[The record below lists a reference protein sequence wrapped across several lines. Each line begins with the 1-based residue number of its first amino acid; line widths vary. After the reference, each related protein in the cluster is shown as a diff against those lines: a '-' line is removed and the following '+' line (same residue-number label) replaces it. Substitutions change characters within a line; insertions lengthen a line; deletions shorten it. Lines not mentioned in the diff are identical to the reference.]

1 MGVAGI
7 EFVYVIQGD
16 HGLVKIGVTTNMD
29 ARLAQLRTA
38 SAFPL
43 RPTYALA
50 VQIDARQIEGEVH
63 RRLDDH
69 RCSGEWFDC
78 SPEVAERTIN
88 EVAADFGIPIATTDS
103 EAFRRGLNM
112 QPAPDKIGAPT
123 WAFILCSAAAG
134 GLGMLWILQ

>member
-1 MGVAGI
+1 MGAAGI

-50 VQIDARQIEGEVH
+50 VQIDARQIEGEVN

-78 SPEVAERTIN
+78 PPQVAERTIN

-103 EAFRRGLNM
+103 ETFRRGLNAR
-112 QPAPDKIGAPT
+112 PAPDRIGPAT
-123 WAFILCSAAAG
+123 WTFILCSAAAG
-134 GLGMLWILQ
+134 GLGMLFLLQ

>member
-1 MGVAGI
+1 MGAAGI
-7 EFVYVIQGD
+7 EFVYVIEGD
-16 HGLVKIGVTTNMD
+16 HGLVKVGVTTNMD

-103 EAFRRGLNM
+103 ETFRRGLNAI
-112 QPAPDKIGAPT
+112 PRDSIGLTT
-123 WAFILCSAAAG
+123 WLFILVPAAIAGASVIWLASA
-134 GLGMLWILQ
+134 